1 MKTSKINSYLKVDTQ
16 IDIFINPQLVID
28 IKRINQVI
36 HISTNVGSKIIQMK
50 AMVPDYG
57 KVCYNDK
64 GIMNI
69 LSLADLV
76 KKYRVTYD
84 SHQDYFFTVHTNR
97 GIIKFSRNK
106 QGQYVFK
113 PTYTTKK
120 IKCCHNSGIKYGG
133 IHTQTNR
140 EFQVR

>member
-1 MKTSKINSYLKVDTQ
+1 MKNKTAWQMKTSKINSYLKVDTQ
-16 IDIFINPQLVID
+16 IDVFINPQLVMD
-28 IKRINQVI
+28 IKRINQVV
-36 HISTNVGSKIIQMK
+36 HMSTNVGSKIIQMK

-84 SHQDYFFTVHTNR
+84 SHQDYSFTVHTNR
-97 GIIKFSRNK
+97 GIIKFKRNK
-106 QGQYVFK
+106 QGQ
-113 PTYTTKK
+113 
-120 IKCCHNSGIKYGG
+120 
-133 IHTQTNR
+133 
-140 EFQVR
+140 